1 MRKDNTIEVFF
12 ALIRG
17 GLWEQEVQ
25 LQQYGEI
32 DFSELM
38 SLAEEQSVVG
48 LVAAGLEHV
57 TDIKLPKEDVLQF
70 VGQALQLEQRN
81 EAMNAFI
88 AELIEKLRR
97 GNVYTLLVKGQGIA
111 QCYERPQ
118 WRACGDVDLFL
129 SDDNY
134 YRALALLSPIAN
146 SVDKEGELN
155 KHLGMTIGQWVVE
168 LHGKLYTG
176 LSRRVDSGLGDIY
189 DETFYGGDVRSW
201 ENRGVT
207 VYLLGITNDVV
218 YVFAHILQHFYK
230 GGIGLRQIC
239 DWCRLLWQYRD
250 QINLPLLE
258 NKIKKM
264 GLMTEW
270 KAFGALAVDEL
281 GMPSGAMPFFDNSN
295 RWRRKS
301 RIIKKFVMMS
311 GNFGHNRDNSY
322 YGKYPYVIRKICSL
336 GRRIGDL
343 SRHAMIFPL
352 DSLRFFP
359 RIMING
365 LRSAANG
372 E

>member
-1 MRKDNTIEVFF
+1 MKETSYNSFF
-12 ALIRG
+12 SLICA

-32 DFSELM
+32 DFSKLM

-97 GNVYTLLVKGQGIA
+97 GGVYTLLVKGQGIA
-111 QCYERPQ
+111 QCYERPIL
-118 WRACGDVDLFL
+118 RACGDVDLFL

-134 YRALALLSPIAN
+134 NKAQALLSPIAS

-155 KHLGMTIGQWVVE
+155 KHLGMTIDQWVVE

-176 LSRRVDSGLGDIY
+176 LSHRVDSGLGDIY

-207 VYLLGITNDVV
+207 VYLLGITNDIV

-270 KAFGALAVDEL
+270 KAFGALAVNEL

-295 RWRRKS
+295 QWRRKS
-301 RIIKKFVMMS
+301 RAIKKFVMMS
-311 GNFGHNRDNSY
+311 GNFGQNRDNSY
-322 YGKYPYVIRKICSL
+322 YGKYPYVIRKLCSF

-365 LRSAANG
+365 LKSAANG